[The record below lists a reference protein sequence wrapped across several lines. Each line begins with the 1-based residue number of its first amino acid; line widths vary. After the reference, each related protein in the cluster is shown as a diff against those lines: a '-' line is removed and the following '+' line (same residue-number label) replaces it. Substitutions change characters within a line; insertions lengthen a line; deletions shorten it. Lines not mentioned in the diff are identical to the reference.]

1 MKKFQSIR
9 EFIKNPPKG
18 VPKSKRVGDPLF
30 RKAVAKA
37 FDKFDEFG
45 GTDFRNNP
53 QKTKKFIDFVN
64 KEYKKLGGKHEELTH
79 EEMINEIMKLKEDG
93 HGDVIS
99 MKNKVG
105 VAMKAL
111 ETMKTELDKL
121 GDNDNLPTWWTN
133 KVATAVSSL
142 DGMADY
148 LDVKVEETELDEN
161 YKILGRTQN
170 YKYEGG
176 KIKIS
181 KQNYQKV
188 NKDYKSMIKGKPF
201 MLTLDPK
208 GQFSILAPV
217 VFEEVELDESLKTT
231 HVVIDTSKNNEVVG
245 SASDEKNI
253 KQVYNDTARH
263 TKKSVLKIVKL
274 KRPVGAKKA
283 DKLFGYPLRMWEE
296 VELKSLD
303 EIIQANIRYK
313 PEVKKAEAELI
324 KTIQAYVYIPISA
337 NESAI
342 DKSFKKLKDV
352 IKKLKGKT
360 RTEEDEKIF
369 EELLEE
375 TKQLIQETKDPF
387 KYDHSIY
394 GRFKDTAP
402 RKPYFNRLP
411 ADEMITENGSAPKE
425 ILDLFVKRMNQAN
438 KRDPESVEYV
448 VVKGFKPNILIKGK

>member
-9 EFIKNPPKG
+9 EFTRKG
-18 VPKSKRVGDPLF
+18 TGSKRVSDPLF
-30 RKAVAKA
+30 NKAVLTA
-37 FDKFDEFG
+37 FDKFKEIG

-53 QKTKKFIDFVN
+53 QKTQKFIDFVN
-64 KEYKKLGGKHEELTH
+64 KEYKRLGGKHEELTH

-161 YKILGRTQN
+161 YKILGKTQN

-188 NKDYKSMIKGKPF
+188 NKDFKSMIKGKPY
-201 MLTLDPK
+201 MMTLDPK

-296 VELKSLD
+296 AELKSLE

-313 PEVKKAEAELI
+313 PEVKKAQSELI
-324 KTIQAYVYIPISA
+324 KQIEAYVHIPTFA
-337 NESAI
+337 NESGV
-342 DKSFKKLKDV
+342 DKSFKQLKDV
-352 IKKLKGKT
+352 IKKLKT

-369 EELLEE
+369 EEILEE

-448 VVKGFKPNILIKGK
+448 VVKGFQPRLLIKGK

>member
-9 EFIKNPPKG
+9 EFTRKG
-18 VPKSKRVGDPLF
+18 TGSKRVSDPLF
-30 RKAVAKA
+30 NKAVLTA
-37 FDKFDEFG
+37 FDKFKEIG

-53 QKTKKFIDFVN
+53 QKTQKFIDFVN
-64 KEYKKLGGKHEELTH
+64 KEYKRLGGKHEELTH

-161 YKILGRTQN
+161 YKILGKTQN

-188 NKDYKSMIKGKPF
+188 NKDFKSMIKGKPY
-201 MLTLDPK
+201 MMTLDPK

-296 VELKSLD
+296 AELKSLD

-313 PEVKKAEAELI
+313 PEVKKAQSELI
-324 KTIQAYVYIPISA
+324 KKIEAYVYLPISA

-342 DKSFKKLKDV
+342 EKSLKQLKDV
-352 IKKLKGKT
+352 IKKLKT

-369 EELLEE
+369 EEILEE

-394 GRFKDTAP
+394 ARFKDTAE
-402 RKPYFNRLP
+402 RKPGFMRIP
-411 ADEMITENGSAPKE
+411 ADQLMTENGSAPKE
-425 ILDLFVKRMNQAN
+425 ICDLFVNKINRVS
-438 KRDPESVEYV
+438 KRDPESLEYV
-448 VVKGFKPNILIKGK
+448 VKKGFQRAILIKGK

>member
-9 EFIKNPPKG
+9 EYTNTPPKG
-18 VPKSKRVGDPLF
+18 VPRSKRVGDPLF

-53 QKTKKFIDFVN
+53 KKTQSFIDFVN

-79 EEMINEIMKLKEDG
+79 EEMINEIIKLTEDG

-148 LDVKVEETELDEN
+148 LDVKVEETQLDE
-161 YKILGRTQN
+161 KN
-170 YKYEGG
+170 YKYEKG
-176 KIKIS
+176 KVKIS
-181 KQNYQKV
+181 KQNFQKV
-188 NKDYKSMIKGKPF
+188 NKDFKSIIKGKPY
-201 MLTLDPK
+201 MMILDPK

-217 VFEEVELDESLKTT
+217 QFEEVELDESLKTT
-231 HVVIDTSKNNEVVG
+231 HVVIDTSKKDEVVG
-245 SASDEKNI
+245 SASDEKSI

-274 KRPVGAKKA
+274 KKPVGAKKA

-296 VELKSLD
+296 TELKSLD

-324 KTIQAYVYIPISA
+324 KKIQAYVYLPISA
-337 NESAI
+337 NETAI
-342 DKSFKKLKDV
+342 EKGFKQLKDV

-369 EELLEE
+369 EEILEE

-394 GRFKDTAP
+394 ARFKDTAE
-402 RKPYFNRLP
+402 RKPGFMRVP
-411 ADEMITENGSAPKE
+411 ADQLLTENGSAPKE
-425 ILDLFVKRMNQAN
+425 ICDLFVNKINRVN
-438 KRDPESVEYV
+438 KRDPESLEYV
-448 VVKGFKPNILIKGK
+448 VQKGFKPAILIKGK